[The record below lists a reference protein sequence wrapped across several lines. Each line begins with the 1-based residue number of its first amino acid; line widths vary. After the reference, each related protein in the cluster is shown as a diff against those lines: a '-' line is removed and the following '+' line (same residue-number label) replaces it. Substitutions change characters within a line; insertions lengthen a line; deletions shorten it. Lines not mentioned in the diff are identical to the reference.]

1 MDRGGQDYC
10 GHCPELSLFL
20 CAIPFKVYDSS
31 VWLSPGSS
39 ALPAV
44 QCGEPTVKPLRLQSE
59 EPGGEGCS
67 KEDADQEAQ
76 TYLLTQALLPHQ
88 EEKWWERRRGRKS
101 CHHSAISA
109 FILSKK
115 KKKHLSPSDPSA
127 PCLVNQYGETF
138 TDQITPIH
146 SGPKKILTASP
157 TISKAIAFFSHFLS
171 FLPFPFLSHKV

>member
-1 MDRGGQDYC
+1 MGKKKRQE
-10 GHCPELSLFL
+10 ELS
-20 CAIPFKVYDSS
+20 PFS
-31 VWLSPGSS
+31 
-39 ALPAV
+39 
-44 QCGEPTVKPLRLQSE
+44 
-59 EPGGEGCS
+59 
-67 KEDADQEAQ
+67 
-76 TYLLTQALLPHQ
+76 YL
-88 EEKWWERRRGRKS
+88 GI
-101 CHHSAISA
+101 HS
-109 FILSKK
+109 FQK